1 MIDWDNPLQVP
12 FNTPQPLHSP
22 PKREIYNF
30 KKLKEFTLEPM
41 FMGGCG
47 QLSLDT
53 LLTLD
58 IRLLSTVL
66 FSAFQFTL
74 RLYVFVHAF
83 GLMCLFI
90 IFFEN
95 NLSFDDINQNLKVQT

>member
-41 FMGGCG
+41 FMEGCC

-58 IRLLSTVL
+58 IRLLST
-66 FSAFQFTL
+66 FF
-74 RLYVFVHAF
+74 
-83 GLMCLFI
+83 CLSVYSQAVCFCAC
-90 IFFEN
+90 
-95 NLSFDDINQNLKVQT
+95 LWSHVSFHYIL

>member
-22 PKREIYNF
+22 QKREIYNF

-41 FMGGCG
+41 FMEGCG
-47 QLSLDT
+47 QLRLDT

-58 IRLLSTVL
+58 IRLLSTFFC
-66 FSAFQFTL
+66 FSV
-74 RLYVFVHAF
+74 YSVYFVHAF
-83 GLMCLFI
+83 GLMCLLI

>member
-22 PKREIYNF
+22 QKREIYNF

-41 FMGGCG
+41 FMEGCG
-47 QLSLDT
+47 QLSIDT

-58 IRLLSTVL
+58 IRLLSTFFLL
-66 FSAFQFTL
+66 FSLLFMFL
-74 RLYVFVHAF
+74 CMPLVSCVF
-83 GLMCLFI
+83 
-90 IFFEN
+90 
-95 NLSFDDINQNLKVQT
+95 

>member
-22 PKREIYNF
+22 QKREIYNF

-41 FMGGCG
+41 FMEGCG
-47 QLSLDT
+47 QLRLDT

-58 IRLLSTVL
+58 IRYFFLPFSLLCMFLCMPLVSCV
-66 FSAFQFTL
+66 FS
-74 RLYVFVHAF
+74 LYS
-83 GLMCLFI
+83 LKI
-90 IFFEN
+90 I
-95 NLSFDDINQNLKVQT
+95 

>member
-1 MIDWDNPLQVP
+1 
-12 FNTPQPLHSP
+12 
-22 PKREIYNF
+22 
-30 KKLKEFTLEPM
+30 M

-83 GLMCLFI
+83 GLMCLLI

>member
-41 FMGGCG
+41 FIGGCG

-58 IRLLSTVL
+58 IRLLSTFFLL
-66 FSAFQFTL
+66 FSLLFMFL
-74 RLYVFVHAF
+74 CMPLVSCVF
-83 GLMCLFI
+83 
-90 IFFEN
+90 
-95 NLSFDDINQNLKVQT
+95 

>member
-41 FMGGCG
+41 FMEVCC

-58 IRLLSTVL
+58 IRLLSTFFLL
-66 FSAFQFTL
+66 FSLLFMFL
-74 RLYVFVHAF
+74 CMPLVSCVF
-83 GLMCLFI
+83 
-90 IFFEN
+90 
-95 NLSFDDINQNLKVQT
+95 